1 MTKEPARRES
11 GTDGWMLGAAGAG
24 GWSCAGRVRTV
35 SKLKV
40 RAGIILGPHAARTL
54 SKLDLG
60 MRTGTEA
67 QSNAEEGGRAHQ
79 PHHRMALASSK
90 ANELGNARHSLMMRL
105 RSRRRARAGEWARGP
120 RRLIEHTCSPARGT
134 QRPRAPRALDQPL
147 TSARHRELERPRSA
161 ASKACD
167 PPQIARQSSGQSG
180 QRSLHKKS
188 AG

>member
-1 MTKEPARRES
+1 MRGGGA
-11 GTDGWMLGAAGAG
+11 DGRCEAN
-24 GWSCAGRVRTV
+24 
-35 SKLKV
+35 
-40 RAGIILGPHAARTL
+40 GPHL
-54 SKLDLG
+54 
-60 MRTGTEA
+60 
-67 QSNAEEGGRAHQ
+67 
-79 PHHRMALASSK
+79 HHPQHLRRVGH
-90 ANELGNARHSLMMRL
+90 EWGDGNARHSLMMRL
-105 RSRRRARAGEWARGP
+105 RSRRRARAGGWARGP

-188 AG
+188 AGRASEGQAPFRGKIFSRVFLGLSMYLRDKQSLAIARFLFLLRLQQH

>member
-1 MTKEPARRES
+1 MRGGGADGRC
-11 GTDGWMLGAAGAG
+11 GTN
-24 GWSCAGRVRTV
+24 
-35 SKLKV
+35 
-40 RAGIILGPHAARTL
+40 GPHLHHPQQLIR
-54 SKLDLG
+54 LG
-60 MRTGTEA
+60 HEW
-67 QSNAEEGGRAHQ
+67 SD
-79 PHHRMALASSK
+79 
-90 ANELGNARHSLMMRL
+90 GNARHSLMMRL

-188 AG
+188 AGSPSEGQAPFRGKIFSRVFLQLSMYLRDKQSLAIARFLFLLRLKLSPYTTN

>member
-1 MTKEPARRES
+1 MQRIGHSRSHNKLLMTKEPARRDS
-11 GTDGWMLGAAGAG
+11 GADGWMLGAAGAG

-90 ANELGNARHSLMMRL
+90 ADELGSRHSGLGDEPKH
-105 RSRRRARAGEWARGP
+105 AK
-120 RRLIEHTCSPARGT
+120 
-134 QRPRAPRALDQPL
+134 ALYADL
-147 TSARHRELERPRSA
+147 TDFV
-161 ASKACD
+161 CFY
-167 PPQIARQSSGQSG
+167 IGV
-180 QRSLHKKS
+180 
-188 AG
+188 

>member
-1 MTKEPARRES
+1 MTKEPARRGS
-11 GTDGWMLGAAGAG
+11 GADGWMLGAAGAG

-120 RRLIEHTCSPARGT
+120 RRLIEHTWISCSRHATTPGAKGARSTADERAASRARAAPLCSVGT
-134 QRPRAPRALDQPL
+134 L
-147 TSARHRELERPRSA
+147 RSA
-161 ASKACD
+161 ANS
-167 PPQIARQSSGQSG
+167 
-180 QRSLHKKS
+180 
-188 AG
+188 

>member
-1 MTKEPARRES
+1 MPHEQDGAKSKQSLRFTIGAPVAKHQPQISTVDCGCNGLGIVGRTTNFLMTKEPARRDS
-11 GTDGWMLGAAGAG
+11 GADGWMLGAAGAG

-79 PHHRMALASSK
+79 PRV
-90 ANELGNARHSLMMRL
+90 
-105 RSRRRARAGEWARGP
+105 
-120 RRLIEHTCSPARGT
+120 
-134 QRPRAPRALDQPL
+134 RAPAERAV
-147 TSARHRELERPRSA
+147 RVGR
-161 ASKACD
+161 
-167 PPQIARQSSGQSG
+167 QIARAHVLSGAHVVRADREARGGPQHG
-180 QRSLHKKS
+180 TQH
-188 AG
+188 GTTQ

>member
-1 MTKEPARRES
+1 MPHEQDGAKSKQSLRFTIGAPVAKHQPQISTVDCGCNGLGIVGRTTNFLMTKEPARRDS
-11 GTDGWMLGAAGAG
+11 GADGWMLGAAGAG

-67 QSNAEEGGRAHQ
+67 QSNAEEGGRAPQ

-90 ANELGNARHSLMMRL
+90 ADELGSRHS
-105 RSRRRARAGEWARGP
+105 SSWRRAETR
-120 RRLIEHTCSPARGT
+120 
-134 QRPRAPRALDQPL
+134 
-147 TSARHRELERPRSA
+147 TSAVCRS
-161 ASKACD
+161 D
-167 PPQIARQSSGQSG
+167 
-180 QRSLHKKS
+180 
-188 AG
+188 

>member
-1 MTKEPARRES
+1 MTAGCWELQAR
-11 GTDGWMLGAAGAG
+11 

-79 PHHRMALASSK
+79 PHHRMALASRK
-90 ANELGNARHSLMMRL
+90 ADELGSRHWPVLGSLFEPKH
-105 RSRRRARAGEWARGP
+105 A
-120 RRLIEHTCSPARGT
+120 
-134 QRPRAPRALDQPL
+134 QALY
-147 TSARHRELERPRSA
+147 S
-161 ASKACD
+161 CM
-167 PPQIARQSSGQSG
+167 
-180 QRSLHKKS
+180 
-188 AG
+188 